1 MISRN
6 FFGKKRTCIFATH
19 ANASFFPFPTT
30 FAFIGSKSWASIGQS
45 CWQTSCVLNCCL
57 KYEHFCRFFREN
69 VEKGSLRLTWDL
81 MVETNLVIEAMF
93 SRKIRRMKNFLKDFI
108 IVVFLQWQRRVDFK
122 VKPWKRWIDYENEK
136 DFWTKNFV
144 KLTQMLKISSKILHF

>member
-1 MISRN
+1 MQ
-6 FFGKKRTCIFATH
+6 KK
-19 ANASFFPFPTT
+19 NKPASLPPMPMPPFSHFQPLSPLSVPNLEQALVKVVDRHLVFWTV
-30 FAFIGSKSWASIGQS
+30 AWNMNI
-45 CWQTSCVLNCCL
+45 
-57 KYEHFCRFFREN
+57 FCRFFREN
-69 VEKGSLRLTWDL
+69 VGKRSLRLTWDL